1 MVLPQK
7 EKVEMRPGVS
17 VSGTVPDFKHK
28 EENQLNDATEQ
39 TFNILMNTFV
49 CPNYHIM
56 NRDYIFRV

>member
-39 TFNILMNTFV
+39 TFNI
-49 CPNYHIM
+49 
-56 NRDYIFRV
+56 R